1 MLFKESLNIDLAEI
15 KQYLSVSQNGSFAKM
30 RPHIAAAEILYI
42 KDLLGESLYNRLND
56 WYNSEESGSTSAS
69 ASASASSSPPARSVM
84 LSGVPDQLT
93 RSVQYSTEL
102 VDFDDATSIFYM
114 KNDAAHPSVPYPFN
128 WLDDHAYP
136 GDQIFAVVSYPEGQ
150 VESNYLYVSENEA
163 GELVV
168 SLDEVIII
176 DDPFKGMMML
186 HGAPILEGSGSTS
199 SSSVET
205 FAVLA
210 ELLPLVQ
217 NALINFAYYVG
228 ADEMGLHISDAG
240 IQIISD
246 ETHKQAFQW
255 QVEAAKSS
263 WLNKAYLFSDTVL
276 QFLEQ
281 HIEDFPTWKSSEA
294 YTEIKDSLLYTT
306 GQFNDEFFIRNSR
319 RLFLALKPVI
329 RSIESK
335 YAAPT
340 LSQGYYDA
348 LLTSIRSGSI
358 SPDDQVILKKI
369 RPAIAHLSM
378 SEAITRFSVEIFPE
392 GVYSNL
398 VSAFGT
404 IMGKNPANK
413 FDKAA
418 AISSLAADGNAE
430 IQAVQSYLDA
440 NASAGKYPLYFAS
453 SRYKSPVDSPH
464 RSEFKNDAKKGICLL

>member
-42 KDLLGESLYNRLND
+42 KDLLGETLFKRLNE
-56 WYNSEESGSTSAS
+56 WYNSEESGSTS
-69 ASASASSSPPARSVM
+69 SSLSGSPALRSVII
-84 LSGVPDQLT
+84 SGIPGENLATFSLT
-93 RSVQYSTEL
+93 PQNIVGDIDTTWI
-102 VDFDDATSIFYM
+102 VNM
-114 KNDAAHPSVPYPFN
+114 MAHPSSHGTPDLIIENPK
-128 WLDDHAYP
+128 D
-136 GDQIFAVVSYPEGQ
+136 GDQVYAILSNIGGDVQ
-150 VESNYLYVSENEA
+150 SNYMYIHVAES
-163 GELVV
+163 GEITI
-168 SLDEVIII
+168 DEDEIII
-176 DDPFKGMMML
+176 IEDPFSMLMLKGE
-186 HGAPILEGSGSTS
+186 PILEGSGSTS
-199 SSSVET
+199 TSGISIET
-205 FAVLA
+205 PEALA

-217 NALINFAYYVG
+217 NALINFAYYIG
-228 ADEMGLHISDAG
+228 ADEIGLHITDAG

-263 WLNKAYLFSDTVL
+263 WLNKAYLFSDVVL

-281 HIEDFPTWKSSEA
+281 HISDFPSWVNSEA
-294 YTEIKDSLLYTT
+294 YTENKDSLLYTT

-319 RLFLALKPVI
+319 RLFLAIKPVI

-335 YAAPT
+335 YAVPT
-340 LSQGYYDA
+340 LSQCYYDA
-348 LLTSIRSGSI
+348 LLASIRSGSI
-358 SPDDQVILKKI
+358 SADDQVILKKI
-369 RPAIAHLSM
+369 RSAIAHLSM

-430 IQAVQSYLDA
+430 IQAVQTYLDL
-440 NASAGKYPLYFAS
+440 NASETKYPLYFAS
-453 SRYKSPVDSPH
+453 SRYKSPVTSPN
-464 RSEFKNDAKKGICLL
+464 RSEFKNDAAKGICLL